1 MRKLS
6 NRPDAEFLTL
16 KQTADLLNTSVLTCR
31 KICADAGV
39 IRRFGSKIVRVDRKA
54 LLDYINAECTD
65 NPAEQG

>member
-31 KICADAGV
+31 KICADAGA
-39 IRRFGSKIVRVDRKA
+39 IRRFGSKIVRVDRGA
-54 LLDYINAECTD
+54 LMAYINSACAG